1 MKNDNIVGINIAY
14 YRKLNCLTQEEL
26 ANLIG
31 VSTQAVS
38 KWEQQLT
45 CPDIMLLPKIAKIF
59 NITIDELFGI
69 KVNKEIVYMMNGD
82 ALWNDDW
89 KIRVAV
95 YCGRKLID
103 HSELECCEGTNLM
116 TINFPTY
123 KGEYDL
129 NGVCKL
135 NCIKRIKN

>member
-1 MKNDNIVGINIAY
+1 MKDNNVIGLNIAY
-14 YRKLNCLTQEEL
+14 FRKINCLTQEEL

-31 VSTQAVS
+31 ISTQAVS

-59 NITIDELFGI
+59 GITIDELFGI
-69 KVNKEIVYMMNGD
+69 KVNKEIIFMMNGD

-89 KIRVAV
+89 KIRVAI
-95 YCGRKLID
+95 YCGRKLIN
-103 HSELECCEGTNLM
+103 HSELECFEGTNTM
-116 TINFPTY
+116 SIHFPSY

-129 NGVCKL
+129 NGICKL
-135 NCIKRIKN
+135 NFIRKK

>member
-14 YRKLNCLTQEEL
+14 YRKINCLTQEEL

-59 NITIDELFGI
+59 NITMIKYLFTSF
-69 KVNKEIVYMMNGD
+69 
-82 ALWNDDW
+82 
-89 KIRVAV
+89 
-95 YCGRKLID
+95 KLPSPWCFYLLIIYW
-103 HSELECCEGTNLM
+103 HAICFSWCT
-116 TINFPTY
+116 T
-123 KGEYDL
+123 
-129 NGVCKL
+129 
-135 NCIKRIKN
+135 

>member
-1 MKNDNIVGINIAY
+1 MKNNNVVGINIAY
-14 YRKLNCLTQEEL
+14 YRKINCLTQEEL

-69 KVNKEIVYMMNGD
+69 KGNKEIVYMMNGD

-89 KIRVAV
+89 KIRVAI

-103 HSELECCEGTNLM
+103 HSELECFEGINLI
-116 TINFPTY
+116 TINFPGY
-123 KGEYDL
+123 KSQYDL
-129 NGVCKL
+129 NGICKL
-135 NCIKRIKN
+135 NCIKK